1 MNFTFTGDQQAFRAE
16 VRACLEET
24 LTKEV
29 WEQQH
34 AERHPGCQLSAA
46 HQEQDGIWRGGG
58 WGPEYLA
65 AIPDTIAQGSS
76 EIQRNV
82 IATRGL
88 GLPRG

>member
-1 MNFTFTGDQQAFRAE
+1 MNFTFTGDQEAFRAE

-58 WGPEYLA
+58 WGRRSTWRRSRTRSRRAPA
-65 AIPDTIAQGSS
+65 KFS
-76 EIQRNV
+76 
-82 IATRGL
+82 AT
-88 GLPRG
+88 